1 MAVDRRR
8 DLIDAGLRLAGE
20 LRFQDLLGAVETR
33 AIAEAAGVTT
43 GSFFH
48 HFRSRGMFALAVA
61 DRWQELWADRVDRLV
76 AYSAD
81 AADETRVGA
90 LRDAADDEWAALSQP
105 GAMDSVQ
112 RLLWALRTKPVADG
126 STETAGDLLA
136 RAYRH
141 LAHAVRGE
149 YARGLRAMGRE
160 PMPPFTPHDMEV
172 VTTALA
178 EGLQLRS
185 AVEPDAVRRGL
196 YRDAVSAFLL
206 GGTRAP
212 AGRDDDPDDDLE
224 LGQVAGR
231 LGRPAI
237 TPSDGSATTPS
248 DGEVGAQARWR
259 QIADAAAHLFVHR
272 SPLQVRVSEVAACA
286 GVGKEVVR
294 QEFESVVAV
303 AAAGWVRHIPDLEAI
318 ASAPPPN
325 GDDPLRRVEA
335 VLLRYVELAREN
347 RGQAEALVTHF
358 ITQLGPAAD
367 HARRDLRSFV
377 RVPAIV
383 APFID
388 ELRRTG
394 RLRRRIEIERLSRS
408 LVHLVTVQSLMFPG
422 ETPERVVDE
431 VMTMV
436 FDGALVE
443 PSDA

>member
-8 DLIDAGLRLAGE
+8 ELIDAGLRLAAE
-20 LRFQDLLGAVETR
+20 LRFQDLLRSVETR
-33 AIAEAAGVTT
+33 AVAEAAGVTT

-48 HFRSRGMFALAVA
+48 HFRSRRMFALAVA
-61 DRWQELWADRVDRLV
+61 DRWQELWAQRVERLV
-76 AYSAD
+76 AHSVG
-81 AADETRVGA
+81 AADETRDGA
-90 LRDAADDEWAALSQP
+90 LREAADDEWAALSAP
-105 GAMDSVQ
+105 GVMESVQ
-112 RLLWALRTKPVADG
+112 RLLWGLRTQPLADG

-136 RAYRH
+136 GAYRQ
-141 LAHAVRGE
+141 LGQAVRAD

-178 EGLQLRS
+178 EGLQLRA
-185 AVEPDAVRRGL
+185 AVDAEAVRHDL

-206 GGTRAP
+206 GGTRP
-212 AGRDDDPDDDLE
+212 RHGRDDDPDDDLD

-237 TPSDGSATTPS
+237 TPSEGRATPPDG
-248 DGEVGAQARWR
+248 GAGAPARWR
-259 QIADAAAHLFVHR
+259 RIADAAAHLFVDR

-294 QEFESVVAV
+294 HEFESVVAV
-303 AAAGWVRHIPDLEAI
+303 AAAGWVRHIPELEAV
-318 ASAPPPN
+318 ASASSEH

-335 VLLRYVELAREN
+335 VLLRYVELGREN
-347 RGQAEALVTHF
+347 RGHAEALVTHF
-358 ITQLGPAAD
+358 ITQLGPAGD
-367 HARRDLRSFV
+367 DVRRDLRTFV
-377 RVPAIV
+377 PIPAIV
-383 APFID
+383 APFIE
-388 ELRRTG
+388 ELRRAG

-408 LVHLVTVQSLMFPG
+408 LVHLVTVQALMFPG